1 MTIEKKGLSFLRA
14 LVVVLTAVLL
24 GISPLSADFY
34 LERTDRHTSN
44 ATISRIEVAQN
55 EWATTG
61 SKRFVGTLM
70 LPDAKGSLLTADGH
84 FMRRPSKLATNR
96 RGAIAI
102 AACRVQKTPKT
113 ARGSQL
119 TQRCSSL
126 ALTTLRLEKACQ
138 ARAINRP

>member
-1 MTIEKKGLSFLRA
+1 M
-14 LVVVLTAVLL
+14 VVLTAVLL

-44 ATISRIEVAQN
+44 TTFSRIEVAQN
-55 EWATTG
+55 EWAPTG
-61 SKRFVGTLM
+61 SQRFVGTLM
-70 LPDAKGSLLTADGH
+70 LPDAKDNVLTADGH
-84 FMRRPSKLATNR
+84 FLRKPSKLATNR
-96 RGAIAI
+96 RAAI

-126 ALTTLRLEKACQ
+126 APTNLRLEKACQ
-138 ARAINRP
+138 AQAINRP

>member
-55 EWATTG
+55 EWAPTG
-61 SKRFVGTLM
+61 SQRFVGTLM
-70 LPDAKGSLLTADGH
+70 LPNAKGSLLTADGH
-84 FMRRPSKLATNR
+84 FLRIPSKLATNR
-96 RGAIAI
+96 RAAI

-113 ARGSQL
+113 AWGSHL
-119 TQRCSSL
+119 SQRCSSL

-138 ARAINRP
+138 AQAIKRL

>member
-1 MTIEKKGLSFLRA
+1 MRA

-24 GISPLSADFY
+24 SISPLSADFY
-34 LERTDRHTSN
+34 LERTDGHTSN

-70 LPDAKGSLLTADGH
+70 LPDAKDNVLTADGH
-84 FMRRPSKLATNR
+84 FLRKPSKLATNR
-96 RGAIAI
+96 RGAI

-113 ARGSQL
+113 AWGSHL
-119 TQRCSSL
+119 SQRCSSL
-126 ALTTLRLEKACQ
+126 APTTLRLEKACQ
-138 ARAINRP
+138 AQAIKRL

>member
-1 MTIEKKGLSFLRA
+1 MRA

-24 GISPLSADFY
+24 SISPLSADFY

-55 EWATTG
+55 EWAPAG
-61 SKRFVGTLM
+61 SQRFVGTLM
-70 LPDAKGSLLTADGH
+70 FPDGKDNLMTADGH
-84 FMRRPSKLATNR
+84 FLRKPSKLATNR
-96 RGAIAI
+96 RGAI

-119 TQRCSSL
+119 TQRCSSS

>member
-1 MTIEKKGLSFLRA
+1 MTIEKKGLSFLKA
-14 LVVVLTAVLL
+14 LAVVITAVLL
-24 GISPLSADFY
+24 GIRPLSAIFC
-34 LERTDRHTSN
+34 LESTERPTSS

-55 EWATTG
+55 EWVPSG
-61 SKRFVGTLM
+61 SPRFVGTLM
-70 LPDAKGSLLTADGH
+70 LPDAKDNVLTADGH
-84 FMRRPSKLATNR
+84 FLRKTSKLATNR
-96 RGAIAI
+96 RGAI

-119 TQRCSSL
+119 TQRCSSS

>member
-1 MTIEKKGLSFLRA
+1 MRA

-24 GISPLSADFY
+24 SISPLSADFY

-61 SKRFVGTLM
+61 SKKFVRTLM

-84 FMRRPSKLATNR
+84 FLRRPSKLATNR
-96 RGAIAI
+96 RAAI

-119 TQRCSSL
+119 IQRCSSS

-138 ARAINRP
+138 AQAMNRP

>member
-1 MTIEKKGLSFLRA
+1 MRA

-24 GISPLSADFY
+24 SISPLSADFY
-34 LERTDRHTSN
+34 LEKTDRHTSN
-44 ATISRIEVAQN
+44 AMFSRIEVAQN

-96 RGAIAI
+96 RVAI

-113 ARGSQL
+113 ARGSYFF
-119 TQRCSSL
+119 QRCSSSTHTVL
-126 ALTTLRLEKACQ
+126 LLEKSGQ